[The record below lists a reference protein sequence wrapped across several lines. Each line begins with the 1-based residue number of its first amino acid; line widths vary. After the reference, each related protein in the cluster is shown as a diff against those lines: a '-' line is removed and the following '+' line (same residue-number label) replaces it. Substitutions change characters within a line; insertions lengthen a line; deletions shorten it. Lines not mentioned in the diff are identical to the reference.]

1 MKSRTKPALRAVSA
15 APMQLSVNV
24 QGVLADVRHAFYGL
38 CVDAGKQVLAAMM
51 EADRQALCGANN
63 VPDAQRRAV
72 RGGTTRSSV
81 VLGGQRLAITKP
93 RAQLGARRVG
103 AAHICLGC
111 AA

>member
-1 MKSRTKPALRAVSA
+1 MKSRTKPALRVVSA

-51 EADRQALCGANN
+51 EADLSAPCHHQA
-63 VPDAQRRAV
+63 
-72 RGGTTRSSV
+72 T
-81 VLGGQRLAITKP
+81 

-103 AAHICLGC
+103 AAHVCLGR